1 VTDSDTGLPAEGE
14 TVTFERT
21 FTNGDVERFV
31 EVSEDRGDHHL
42 EPDTEGRLLVH
53 GLLTA
58 TLPTKVG
65 GRYDV
70 LASRME
76 FEFRRPVWTDE
87 TVRCAVTFT
96 RVEREERDGDTARTR
111 VEAEFD
117 CTREGETVLAG
128 RFEGVVRD
136 PPPA

>member
-1 VTDSDTGLPAEGE
+1 MTDFDPEALAEGE

-21 FTNGDVERFV
+21 FDHADVERFV
-31 EVSEDRGDHHL
+31 AVSGDEGSHHL
-42 EPDTEGRLLVH
+42 EPDDEGRLLVH

-65 GRYDV
+65 GAYDV

-76 FEFRRPVWTDE
+76 FDFRRPVWTGDRVE
-87 TVRCAVTFT
+87 CAVTFT
-96 RVEREERDGDTARTR
+96 SVERDADRDRQV

-117 CTREGETVLAG
+117 CVREGETVLSG
-128 RFEGVVRD
+128 RFEGVVED
-136 PPPA
+136 GPGA

>member
-1 VTDSDTGLPAEGE
+1 MTDGDTATVTEGE

-21 FTNGDVERFV
+21 FDHEDVAQFV
-31 EVSEDRGDHHL
+31 EVSEDEGSHHL
-42 EPDTEGRLLVH
+42 EPDDEGRLLVH

-65 GRYDV
+65 GAHDV

-76 FEFRRPVWTDE
+76 FEFHRPVWTGE

-96 RVEREERDGDTARTR
+96 RVERDEARDQRR
-111 VEAEFD
+111 VAATFD
-117 CTREGETVLAG
+117 CTREGETVLSG
-128 RFEGVVRD
+128 RFEGVIRD
-136 PPPA
+136 

>member
-1 VTDSDTGLPAEGE
+1 MTEFDAGSLREGQ

-21 FTNGDVERFV
+21 FDHADVERFV
-31 EVSEDRGDHHL
+31 EVSEDAGSHHL
-42 EPDTEGRLLVH
+42 EPDDEGRLLVH

-65 GRYDV
+65 GAYDV

-76 FEFRRPVWTDE
+76 FDFRRPVRTGE
-87 TVRCAVTFT
+87 RVECAVTFT
-96 RVEREERDGDTARTR
+96 TVEREPGRDQRH
-111 VEAEFD
+111 VEATFD
-117 CTREGETVLAG
+117 CTREGETVLSG

-136 PPPA
+136 GPGE

>member
-1 VTDSDTGLPAEGE
+1 MTDPSDAPLEEGR

-21 FTNGDVERFV
+21 FDHADVERFV
-31 EVSEDRGDHHL
+31 EVSEDHGEHHL
-42 EPDTEGRLLVH
+42 EPDEKGRLLVH

-65 GRYDV
+65 GAYDV

-76 FEFRRPVWTDE
+76 FEFRQPVWTGE

-96 RVEREERDGDTARTR
+96 RVEREPARERRH
-111 VEAEFD
+111 VEATFD
-117 CTREGETVLAG
+117 CTRAGETVLAG

-136 PPPA
+136 DSDA